1 LQHGNRHSKLVLAVI
16 ASLVI
21 FGLSENAHAVV
32 PALVSAEIT
41 GPNTITVVYSIP
53 VISAIGDYTN
63 LVLAPGGARAITVHG
78 GTGTT
83 TITLTFGGAAAPAGT
98 TATMDITGGVANVRE
113 FAGLNDPFVTVIGQ
127 AVADGQAAGIGTG
140 TKCSADC
147 TPPTLGVTKT
157 GKILVENGFSY
168 NGNPVNVNSFFTP
181 YPLITVDVGREN
193 VATFKL
199 YEDRGPQSVSHFALA
214 FGLGHGKIF
223 SDSKAIIEWDKSW
236 NGQETLNVIDPENS
250 LDNVRVNTFA
260 GPCTNG
266 DVFGKD
272 CLIINVYHTFR
283 QPLDFNI
290 VGTYFWDAKLNAANN
305 YFNDGVQVE
314 GDSLNPPAQYQTTYK
329 GQSITITETEKNV
342 GVDQDGNSWT
352 FDKQWKMDYVSQGKI
367 DDGLTSQGIDRNN
380 LRFSAYKQGQALIA
394 EYNLKTSPDGS
405 LIQSKTVGESFS
417 HDSDFISRSND
428 VMLQKLIEN
437 ERNRADQRF
446 SDNFVV
452 DANDEFNK
460 YLKIYQQFLE
470 QVSRN

>member
-1 LQHGNRHSKLVLAVI
+1 MQHGNRKSILIITIIVSLGLV
-16 ASLVI
+16 
-21 FGLSENAHAVV
+21 GLSENAHAVI
-32 PALVSAEIT
+32 PTLVSAQIT
-41 GPNTITVVYSIP
+41 GPNTITVVYDIP

-83 TITLTFGGAAAPAGT
+83 TITLTFGGAAAPVGT

-113 FAGLNDPFVTVIGQ
+113 FAIPNDPFVTVIGQ
-127 AVADGQAAGIGTG
+127 AVADGQAAVAAAGTG
-140 TKCSADC
+140 TKCNADC

-157 GKILVENGFSY
+157 GKVLVENGFSY

-181 YPLITVDVGREN
+181 YPLITVDVGRQN
-193 VATFKL
+193 VATFKV
-199 YEDRGPQSVSHFALA
+199 YEDKGPQSVSHFALA
-214 FGLGHGKIF
+214 FGIGHGKIF

-250 LDNVRVNTFA
+250 LDNVKVYTFA
-260 GPCTNG
+260 GPCTN
-266 DVFGKD
+266 DFFDKN
-272 CLIINVYHTFR
+272 CLIINIYHTFR

-305 YFNDGVQVE
+305 YFNDGIQVV
-314 GDSLNPPAQYQTTYK
+314 GDSLNPPAQYQSTYK
-329 GQSITITETEKNV
+329 GHPVTITETEKNV

-380 LRFSAYKQGQALIA
+380 VRFNAYKQGQALIA

-405 LIQSKTVGESFS
+405 LIQSKSVGESKS
-417 HDSDFISRSND
+417 YDADFIKR
-428 VMLQKLIEN
+428 
-437 ERNRADQRF
+437 
-446 SDNFVV
+446 SDNIVLQNRMAYELER
-452 DANDEFNK
+452 ANDLFADKFIVTDADEFAK
-460 YLKIYQQFLE
+460 YWNIHNQFLA
-470 QVSRN
+470 QK

>member
-1 LQHGNRHSKLVLAVI
+1 MQHGNRTSKLVLAVI

-21 FGLSENAHAVV
+21 FGLSENAYAVN
-32 PALVSAEIT
+32 PNLVSAQIT
-41 GPNTITVVYSIP
+41 GPNTITITYDIAVN
-53 VISAIGDYTN
+53 SAIGDYSDLN
-63 LVLAPGGARAITVHG
+63 LIPGGARGIVGHV

-98 TATMDITGGVANVRE
+98 TATIDIAATVTDFATGLDALIGSPI
-113 FAGLNDPFVTVIGQ
+113 NDQ
-127 AVADGQAAGIGTG
+127 AVANGQGSLGSGTN
-140 TKCSADC
+140 CSADC
-147 TPPTLGVTKT
+147 MPPTLGVTKT
-157 GKILVENGFSY
+157 GKMLVENGFSY
-168 NGNPVNVNSFFTP
+168 NGNPVNVNSFYTP

-193 VATFKL
+193 VATFKI

-214 FGLGHGKIF
+214 FGIGHGKIF

-250 LDNVRVNTFA
+250 LDNVKVNTFA
-260 GPCTNG
+260 GPCKN
-266 DVFGKD
+266 DFFGKD

-305 YFNDGVQVE
+305 YFNDGIQVE

-329 GQSITITETEKNV
+329 GQPVTITETEKNV

-380 LRFSAYKQGQALIA
+380 LRFSSYKQGQALIA
-394 EYNLKTSPDGS
+394 EYNLKTSADGS
-405 LIQSKTVGESFS
+405 LIQSKSVGESKS
-417 HDSDFISRSND
+417 YDADFIKR
-428 VMLQKLIEN
+428 
-437 ERNRADQRF
+437 
-446 SDNFVV
+446 SDNIVLQNRMAYELER
-452 DANDEFNK
+452 ANDLFADKFIVTDADEFAK
-460 YLKIYQQFLE
+460 YWKIHNQF
-470 QVSRN
+470 QAQK

>member
-1 LQHGNRHSKLVLAVI
+1 LQYGNIRSKLVFSVV

-21 FGLSENAHAVV
+21 FGLTENAYAAF
-32 PALVSAEIT
+32 PNLVSAEIT
-41 GPNTITVVYSIP
+41 GPNTITIVYDIP
-53 VISAIGDYTN
+53 VTSAIGDYTDLN
-63 LVLAPGGARAITVHG
+63 LIPGGLRGLAGHV

-83 TITLTFGGAAAPAGT
+83 TITLTFGGAAAPPGT
-98 TATMDITGGVANVRE
+98 TATIDIAATVVGFGSLDPLVGAPI
-113 FAGLNDPFVTVIGQ
+113 NDQ
-127 AVADGQAAGIGTG
+127 AVANGQGFLGSGTN
-140 TKCSADC
+140 CSADC
-147 TPPTLGVTKT
+147 MPPTLGVTKT
-157 GKILVENGFSY
+157 GKMLVENGFSY
-168 NGNPVNVNSFFTP
+168 NGNPVNVNSFYTP

-193 VATFKL
+193 VATFKV

-236 NGQETLNVIDPENS
+236 NGKETLNVIDPENS
-250 LDNVRVNTFA
+250 LDNVRVNTFE

-266 DVFGKD
+266 NVFGKD

-305 YFNDGVQVE
+305 YFNDGIQVE

-329 GQSITITETEKNV
+329 GQPVTITETEKNV

-380 LRFSAYKQGQALIA
+380 LRFSSYKQGQALIA
-394 EYNLKTSPDGS
+394 EYNLKTSADGS
-405 LIQSKTVGESFS
+405 LIQSKSVGESKS
-417 HDSDFISRSND
+417 YEADFIKRSDNI
-428 VMLQKLIEN
+428 MLQNRMAYEL
-437 ERNRADQRF
+437 ER
-446 SDNFVV
+446 
-452 DANDEFNK
+452 ANDLFADKFIVTDADEFAK
-460 YLKIYQQFLE
+460 YWNIHNQFLA
-470 QVSRN
+470 QK

>member
-1 LQHGNRHSKLVLAVI
+1 MQHGNRKSILIITIIV
-16 ASLVI
+16 SLGL

-32 PALVSAEIT
+32 PTLVSAQIT

-53 VISAIGDYTN
+53 VISVQADYTN
-63 LVLAPGGARAITVHG
+63 LVLAPGGARAVTGHV

-83 TITLTFGGAAAPAGT
+83 TITLTFGGAAAAAGT

-113 FAGLNDPFVTVIGQ
+113 FAGPNDPFVTVIGQ
-127 AVADGQAAGIGTG
+127 AVADGQVAGAAGTG

-157 GKILVENGFSY
+157 GKVLVENGFSY

-193 VATFKL
+193 IATFKV
-199 YEDRGPQSVSHFALA
+199 YEDRGPKSVSHFALA
-214 FGLGHGKIF
+214 FGIGHGKIF

-260 GPCTNG
+260 GPCKN
-266 DVFGKD
+266 DFFGKN

-290 VGTYFWDAKLNAANN
+290 VGTYFWDAKRNAANN
-305 YFNDGVQVE
+305 YFNDGIQVE
-314 GDSLNPPAQYQTTYK
+314 GDSLNPPSQYQTTYK

-380 LRFSAYKQGQALIA
+380 LRFDTYKQGQALIA
-394 EYNLKTSPDGS
+394 EYNLKTSADGS
-405 LIQSKTVGESFS
+405 LIQSKTVGESKS
-417 HDSDFISRSND
+417 YDADFIKR
-428 VMLQKLIEN
+428 
-437 ERNRADQRF
+437 
-446 SDNFVV
+446 SDNIVLQNRMAYELER
-452 DANDEFNK
+452 ANDLFADKFIVTDADEFAK
-460 YLKIYQQFLE
+460 YWNIHNQF
-470 QVSRN
+470 QAQN